1 MEKSILLKMK
11 RRMDRKR
18 KIATYVYLTLEAISL
33 LDNYIE
39 LVARDDPRASRSS
52 VLEELIRLEVP
63 KRLKIL
69 RENQTEGGVLI

>member
-1 MEKSILLKMK
+1 MK

>member
-1 MEKSILLKMK
+1 LEKSILLKMK